1 MTSSAR
7 RPAVAVIVLIAAL
20 ASIAPALAADKVRAA
35 VDRGNRAFLAAYAA
49 HDSAKL
55 AALYAPNAAAFPP
68 GAERANGREA
78 IRKVWQSY
86 MDAGV
91 TNVTIRT
98 VEVEARGGLAY
109 ESGDYALD
117 APGKDGTLGHSTGKY
132 VVVWKRGKGGWQ
144 LYRDIWNDT
153 PAR

>member
-1 MTSSAR
+1 MASGTR
-7 RPAVAVIVLIAAL
+7 RSTVAVILLVAAI
-20 ASIAPALAADKVRAA
+20 ASIAPALAADKVREA

-68 GAERANGREA
+68 GAARADGREA

-91 TNVTIRT
+91 TNVTLRT
-98 VEVEARGGLAY
+98 VEVEARGDLAY
-109 ESGDYALD
+109 ESGEYALD
-117 APGKDGTLGHSTGKY
+117 APGKDGKIGHSTGKY

-153 PAR
+153 PVQ